1 MNFTTHILTTNQPL
15 YLSSTTSAFLA
26 AATRGQVPKSIL
38 GRWLANDRLYIHAY
52 IKGAGRFLAL
62 LDLPDIVATA
72 PEVGRDASSYDTGQD
87 ASELDAGSA
96 PVTERLLSW
105 LIEALVNVRREENF
119 FIDIA
124 SGFGI
129 DVNLPAAHTSES
141 GSAGSSSG
149 SSDRRVS
156 SEDKNAGLRAFER
169 LFSAIDITSPHG
181 VLLPWLSPA
190 VLFWPTEKCYLEA
203 WSGAKG
209 MIPSSAS
216 ATSASGTSGTETTT
230 PGKDTDTDLDGGA
243 LRAEFIPNWSSPEF
257 RAFVDQLAAI
267 IDDGVDEAIR
277 LHGEA
282 AIKPELEQASA
293 TWREVLL
300 AENDFWPGEMEEGG
314 LRRVPSE

>member
-1 MNFTTHILTTNQPL
+1 MNFTTHLLTTNQPL

-26 AATRGQVPKSIL
+26 AAARGQVPKSIL

-52 IKGAGRFLAL
+52 IKGAGRLLAL

-72 PEVGRDASSYDTGQD
+72 TPEAGGQED

-96 PVTERLLSW
+96 TVTERLLSW
-105 LIEALVNVRREENF
+105 LIEALVNVRREEKF
-119 FIDIA
+119 FVDVA
-124 SGFGI
+124 SRFGV

-141 GSAGSSSG
+141 SG
-149 SSDRRVS
+149 ADSDRRVS

-169 LFSAIDITSPHG
+169 LFSAIDITSPPSA
-181 VLLPWLSPA
+181 LLPWLAPA
-190 VLFWPTEKCYLEA
+190 VLFWATEKCYLEA

-216 ATSASGTSGTETTT
+216 ATSTSAASTSVTSASGTSSTDTTT
-230 PGKDTDTDLDGGA
+230 SGKDTDTDLDGGA
-243 LRAEFIPNWSSPEF
+243 LRTEFIPNWSSPEF

-267 IDDGVDEAIR
+267 IDDGVDEAGR

-282 AIKPELEQASA
+282 AIKPELERASA
-293 TWREVLL
+293 MWREVLF

-314 LRRVPSE
+314 LRSVPSA